1 MKINSQGTVASVF
14 SCVRARSSG
23 NVAPNMTNKIIKFWD
38 DKRLA
43 RERTQRLQTEM
54 KKRGIGGLL
63 CSEPENIQYLV
74 NVRVLAAKV
83 FVPAQGEPLVIVRPR
98 DIGYV
103 KKEYD
108 HVRLAPL
115 TNPAQPRPPGSVK
128 FSLEFLADLVTEYGL
143 SGEQIGFDQLDI
155 SATNDL
161 LDARIAPRDARPIID
176 AARSSKTQD
185 ELNIYRS
192 MARNYVSVMEAF
204 RNAIRPGM
212 NEHELGSVAA
222 MTWFKLGG
230 EDIEDLEVCS
240 GERINPWHR
249 WPTERTVQN
258 DEFVAIDFHG
268 RGFGGLIGDL
278 SRTFFTGKPSP
289 ESEDLYVRA
298 HDYLLETTDTLRAG
312 RSLGDILKM
321 VPKVPDKYAGQ
332 LYNYNIVHSVGM
344 TFGGS
349 PEINRAT
356 KRLDTSLEPNQVL
369 TIESYF
375 GEVGSPLAVKLE
387 RMVVVRDGVPE
398 VLDYDVPLDSW
409 RVS

>member
-1 MKINSQGTVASVF
+1 M
-14 SCVRARSSG
+14 
-23 NVAPNMTNKIIKFWD
+23 PNENIKPWD
-38 DKRLA
+38 NKRLA
-43 RERTQRLQTEM
+43 RERTHRLQAEM
-54 KKRGIGGLL
+54 KKQGIGALL
-63 CSEPENIQYLV
+63 CSEPENIQYVV

-83 FVPAQGEPLVIVRPR
+83 FVPAQGNPLLIVRPR

-103 KKEYD
+103 KKQYD

-115 TNPAQPRPPGSVK
+115 INPAQPRPPGSVK
-128 FSLEFLADLVTEYGL
+128 FSVNFLSELVAEYGL
-143 SGEQIGFDQLDI
+143 SGEQIGFDELDI
-155 SATNDL
+155 NATNDL
-161 LDARIAPRDARPIID
+161 LNTRITPRDARYVID
-176 AARSSKTQD
+176 AARSCKTLD

-192 MARNYVSVMEAF
+192 MARNYVSVMQAF
-204 RNAIRPGM
+204 RDAIRPGM

-249 WPTERTVQN
+249 WPTERTVHN

-278 SRTFFTGKPSP
+278 SRTFFAGKPSP

-298 HDYLLETTDTLRAG
+298 HDYLLETTNTLRAG

-321 VPKVPDKYAGQ
+321 VPKVPDKYTEQ
-332 LYNYNIVHSVGM
+332 LYNYNVVHSVGM
-344 TFGGS
+344 SFGGS

-375 GEVGSPLAVKLE
+375 GEEGSPTAVKLE
-387 RMVVVRDGVPE
+387 RMVVVRDGAPE
-398 VLDYDVPLDSW
+398 VLDNDVSLDNW